1 MQDRQSGLSGP
12 GRQAKI
18 RPGSTLSRRPQS
30 RLRAASEPPQSL
42 GPTPAARPARAS
54 SIPSPCNRAPRNRK
68 TSTRIATTTTT
79 TAATPLPP
87 IQQHHHQEGSEAL
100 RPKPQLQD
108 GKEEYDTPPNSCPRP
123 GTSNTTSLTHP
134 AKQPRTQHELGL
146 TAPHSQIP
154 HRHCAPPLHGHD
166 RLLLHIHPRPHGAA
180 HEHDQIRPHQYAT
193 AHLSHLAYPSSG
205 PKSQWG
211 GRRKDAADWRI
222 VRRRVLFLEQKR
234 KGK

>member
-1 MQDRQSGLSGP
+1 MSASARCKTGSQACQGP
-12 GRQAKI
+12 AGKPKSAPDQRS
-18 RPGSTLSRRPQS
+18 PDGP
-30 RLRAASEPPQSL
+30 RAASEPPQSL

-108 GKEEYDTPPNSCPRP
+108 GKEEYDTPLNSCPRP
-123 GTSNTTSLTHP
+123 GTSNTTSP
-134 AKQPRTQHELGL
+134 FPPVNQPRTHESEL
-146 TAPHSQIP
+146 TDPHSQIT

-180 HEHDQIRPHQYAT
+180 HEHDQIRPHQYDN
-193 AHLSHLAYPSSG
+193 HLPSS
-205 PKSQWG
+205 PIWG
-211 GRRKDAADWRI
+211 KNAANRGT